1 MSGVENDPAAQ
12 TDSKKLD
19 QLFGLVTT
27 MNTRLDRQSQQVTTV
42 ESAIPLLAQACD
54 VVLPT
59 GSSGGSSGT
68 ATGTGAG
75 DNRRPATTK
84 TRATDR
90 TVSPSNRHAMEAA
103 TWAQDAVVAG
113 AGARGTMADWAAAV
127 LAVTAVMT
135 QGRVDQKL
143 TFPPSM
149 VRVFL
154 CLGSTNVPYFHGM
167 GTPC

>member
-1 MSGVENDPAAQ
+1 VASIAGRDKPSSAHSPYPLCSSSQTSLLLRSPLRTPWRKVHNNLVSGITDAATSMSGVENDPAAQ
-12 TDSKKLD
+12 IDSKKLD

-75 DNRRPATTK
+75 DNRRRPRPGRWTGQC
-84 TRATDR
+84 RHR
-90 TVSPSNRHAMEAA
+90 T
-103 TWAQDAVVAG
+103 
-113 AGARGTMADWAAAV
+113 GTQWRR
-127 LAVTAVMT
+127 
-135 QGRVDQKL
+135 Q
-143 TFPPSM
+143 
-149 VRVFL
+149 
-154 CLGSTNVPYFHGM
+154 HGPRM
-167 GTPC
+167 R